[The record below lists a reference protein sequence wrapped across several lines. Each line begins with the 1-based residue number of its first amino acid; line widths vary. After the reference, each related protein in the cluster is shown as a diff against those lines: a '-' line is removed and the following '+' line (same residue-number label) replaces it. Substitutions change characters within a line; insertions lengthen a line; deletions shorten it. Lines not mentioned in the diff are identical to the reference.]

1 MVGSGVVILKI
12 GKNILIQ
19 FSKEDRNSYGLRGLP
34 SGIPFFHKYS
44 NYAGQE
50 KRKTE
55 TLQY

>member
-1 MVGSGVVILKI
+1 MDLGGCYQAAL
-12 GKNILIQ
+12 
-19 FSKEDRNSYGLRGLP
+19 
-34 SGIPFFHKYS
+34 FFHKYS

>member
-1 MVGSGVVILKI
+1 MVILKI

-19 FSKEDRNSYGLRGLP
+19 FSKEYRNSYGLRELP
-34 SGIPFFHKYS
+34 SGSSFLHKYS

>member
-1 MVGSGVVILKI
+1 MLWEI
-12 GKNILIQ
+12 
-19 FSKEDRNSYGLRGLP
+19 SKEYRNSYGLRGLL
-34 SGIPFFHKYS
+34 SGSPFFHKYS